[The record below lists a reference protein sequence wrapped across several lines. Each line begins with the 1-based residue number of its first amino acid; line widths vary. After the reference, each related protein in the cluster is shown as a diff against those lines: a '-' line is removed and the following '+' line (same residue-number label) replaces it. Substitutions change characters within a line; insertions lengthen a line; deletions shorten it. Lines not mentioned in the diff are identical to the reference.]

1 MANGCL
7 QLIIG
12 LKLRKIIEELTSS
25 PIRNIANSA
34 IDNKD
39 VIPLWFGETDIV
51 TPQFISNSM
60 KSALDN
66 GHTFYTTNHG
76 VPELIDTISKYSSEL
91 HNKDISNNRIMI
103 TAAGMNALMMSAE
116 ALINPNDKVI
126 CITPVWPNFMRCVE
140 IMGGKII
147 EIPLIL
153 SKNQNK
159 WSLDINKIKKNI
171 NQAKAI
177 YINSPNNPTGWMMNK
192 KEQEEILNTCREN
205 NIWIIADEVYERVV
219 YDRKVAPSFLD
230 ITNENDL
237 LIVVNSFSKSW
248 AMTGW
253 RLGWMTIP
261 KNTLYFFEKLN
272 EFNIASPAAPVQHAG
287 ITAINEGENFIKDM
301 INKLSNSRNIATKYL
316 SSFSKVKLPEPT
328 AAFYAFFKV
337 RNVKDTE
344 AFCKE
349 ILLKTGVGIAPGT
362 AFGRHSSDWLRICYA
377 KSPELLEK
385 AFNKLK
391 PILN

>member
-1 MANGCL
+1 MINKDSKDL
-7 QLIIG
+7 N
-12 LKLRKIIEELTSS
+12 LRKNIKFLKSS

-39 VIPLWFGETDIV
+39 VIPLWFGETDII

-60 KSALDN
+60 KSALDK

-76 VPELIDTISKYSSEL
+76 IPELVKAISDYSSKL
-91 HNKDISNNRIMI
+91 HNKIISHNRIMI
-103 TAAGMNALMMSAE
+103 TAAGMNALMISAE
-116 ALINPNDKVI
+116 AIINPRDKII
-126 CITPVWPNFMRCVE
+126 CITPVWPNFMRCIE
-140 IMGGKII
+140 IMGGEVI

-153 SKNQNK
+153 SENNNK
-159 WSLDINKIKKNI
+159 WTLNIEEIEKNI
-171 NQAKAI
+171 SDAKGI
-177 YINSPNNPTGWMMNK
+177 YINSPNNPTGWMMKK
-192 KEQEEILNTCREN
+192 KEQEKILDICRKN
-205 NIWIIADEVYERVV
+205 KKWIIADEVYERIV

-230 ITNENDL
+230 ISDKNDL

-261 KNTLYFFEKLN
+261 ENSLNFFEKLN

-287 ITAINEGENFIKDM
+287 VTAIQKGEDFINDM
-301 INKLSNSRNIATKYL
+301 IDKLSYSKDLTIKHL
-316 SSFSKVKLPEPT
+316 SSFSKVKMPKPT

-337 RNVKDTE
+337 KNVTDTE
-344 AFCKE
+344 TFCKE
-349 ILLKTGVGIAPGT
+349 TLLKTGVGIAPGT
-362 AFGRHSSDWLRICYA
+362 AFGKHSNDWLRICYA

-391 PILN
+391 PILE